1 MWEQVCGVQVPM
13 IVMRHTNQLTS
24 FKAYAKLS
32 NQMEDEMAKRVKK
45 IVKLAVEANLKAE
58 LAAYQTYQDSRNLLP
73 EVNLTEKV

>member
-1 MWEQVCGVQVPM
+1 M
-13 IVMRHTNQLTS
+13 TS

>member
-1 MWEQVCGVQVPM
+1 
-13 IVMRHTNQLTS
+13 
-24 FKAYAKLS
+24 
-32 NQMEDEMAKRVKK
+32 MAKRVKK